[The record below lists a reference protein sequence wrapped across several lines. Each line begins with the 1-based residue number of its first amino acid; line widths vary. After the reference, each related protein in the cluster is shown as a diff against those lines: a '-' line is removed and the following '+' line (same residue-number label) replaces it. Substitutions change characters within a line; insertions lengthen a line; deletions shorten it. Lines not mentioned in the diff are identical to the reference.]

1 MPLLIL
7 AGVDELHQDELLHVL
22 MEDVLQCATP
32 LFPQPR
38 PEFLEEDRDVPFAT
52 GTVGLCLSTTV
63 PHGTVPHLSTE
74 RAHTDSC
81 VWWGLG
87 TSKYCCRVSLEK
99 RLSHRGGCAA
109 SEALHHEDMI
119 PFT

>member
-99 RLSHRGGCAA
+99 RLSHCGGCAA